1 MALTINTNLKND
13 ADGYL
18 IDASSVKVGEG
29 LMLDEALAEKQ
40 DTLTFDSAPTANSTN
55 PVTSGGIKTYVDT
68 AVTNSI
74 QNAIGGSY

>member
-1 MALTINTNLKND
+1 MALTINTNIKND

-40 DTLTFDSAPTANSTN
+40 DTLTLDTVPTEGSTN
-55 PVTSGGIKTYVDT
+55 PITSG
-68 AVTNSI
+68 AVYAAINA
-74 QNAIGGSY
+74 AIGGSY

>member
-1 MALTINTNLKND
+1 MALIINTNIKND

-40 DTLTFDSAPTANSTN
+40 GAITVDEEITEGSTN
-55 PVTSGGIKTYVDT
+55 PVSSG
-68 AVTNSI
+68 AVYS
-74 QNAIGGSY
+74 AIGNISALLATI